1 MINLS
6 LPFFPPRDRIAH
18 QSLLSEC
25 FFVRIHA
32 RLVTKNQSRSSRTI
46 PHGWHPIRA
55 LSEPSGAT
63 LPISSPTPPSSPTS
77 RPRSTGHNR
86 PPSRSCWRRRG
97 LIDVSL
103 TPPRCG
109 SPSALRAT
117 KREASADPTRRARIR
132 VCLRCGLRC
141 AEVPLTRI
149 HVVCASDV
157 LLSFASLPVTSGA
170 SRKCPAG
177 YSDSTPQTHPTL
189 HPVLQIRHAPTCPPP
204 LSSHREP
211 FSRCHVR
218 PNEWMSESG
227 HSSRSGQGRRAGTTR
242 TRLACSMTEPFVPP
256 TGASKCEIGPRCLL
270 TTLCEKRS
278 KRERP

>member
-77 RPRSTGHNR
+77 SPRSTGHNR

-103 TPPRCG
+103 TPPPMRIPKRFARHEARGLGRPHATRTYSCL
-109 SPSALRAT
+109 PPVRTPVCRSAL
-117 KREASADPTRRARIR
+117 DPDTCSVRIGRVAQLRKPPGDIRRITEMSRR
-132 VCLRCGLRC
+132 LLRLD
-141 AEVPLTRI
+141 AANAP
-149 HVVCASDV
+149 HV
-157 LLSFASLPVTSGA
+157 
-170 SRKCPAG
+170 
-177 YSDSTPQTHPTL
+177 
-189 HPVLQIRHAPTCPPP
+189 APGPPNTT
-204 LSSHREP
+204 
-211 FSRCHVR
+211 R
-218 PNEWMSESG
+218 PNLSTATILSPRAIFTMP
-227 HSSRSGQGRRAGTTR
+227 RS
-242 TRLACSMTEPFVPP
+242 TE
-256 TGASKCEIGPRCLL
+256 
-270 TTLCEKRS
+270 
-278 KRERP
+278 